1 MSSGMHARGDGS
13 FGRSAG
19 TQTLKGAGLLAIA
32 VIIGIVLLHTAPANI
47 TTVSAS
53 STSPPTTKAPKHS
66 TTRTTVTQAPLSTTT
81 TAPPTHPPAQVK
93 VAVANGSGVPGLA
106 GRLRV
111 QLNSA
116 GYNTS
121 IPALNAPA
129 AVPATTIYYVAGYE
143 PDAKAIASGQLSLPA
158 TVVKPMPN
166 PSPVP
171 QAATQGAEVLVIAG
185 ADIGGITTNTT
196 EAPAGNT
203 IAPSPTVKSTP
214 TTVAHTATTVAV
226 HTTTTVKAA

>member
-1 MSSGMHARGDGS
+1 MSSGMHARGDRS

-47 TTVSAS
+47 TTVSAVVDL
-53 STSPPTTKAPKHS
+53 PADDEGAEALDHDA
-66 TTRTTVTQAPLSTTT
+66 TTVTQAPLSTTT

-116 GYNTS
+116 GVQHEHPGAERAGRGAGDHDLLRGRVRARREGDRER
-121 IPALNAPA
+121 PAQPPRDGRQADAQP
-129 AVPATTIYYVAGYE
+129 VAGA
-143 PDAKAIASGQLSLPA
+143 PGR
-158 TVVKPMPN
+158 N
-166 PSPVP
+166 
-171 QAATQGAEVLVIAG
+171 AG
-185 ADIGGITTNTT
+185 
-196 EAPAGNT
+196 
-203 IAPSPTVKSTP
+203 V
-214 TTVAHTATTVAV
+214 
-226 HTTTTVKAA
+226 